1 MYKECRIMKLCN
13 MFIVSKKLFEKTLK
27 DKSPNGYGNF
37 IEMTEKEQA
46 ILESNMKDSTLFVPV
61 VPGDKFRKED
71 EEDVFIVLPDNESDI
86 FGYLNLA
93 FHNMNKYMEEYNE
106 QTDSI
111 DVQFEVDKGNGSY
124 ISLLQPLFK
133 LYFPNNVFYF
143 RVLPVSE
150 NI

>member
-1 MYKECRIMKLCN
+1 MKLCN
-13 MFIVSKKLFEKTLK
+13 MFIVSKKLFEETLK
-27 DKSPNGYGNF
+27 DKSPDGYGNF

-61 VPGDKFRKED
+61 IPGDKFRKD

-111 DVQFEVDKGNGSY
+111 DVQFEVDHKSNGSY